1 MVKEPKHRVLGLFL
15 LIYRDITLLGDQF
28 MSGKKIAVVTG
39 ASSGF
44 GMLTS
49 IELAKQNYYVVA
61 TMRDL
66 GKSEALLERVEEVGA
81 TPFVETFPLD
91 VTNEHS
97 LQAFKEKLN
106 ELGRVDVLVNN
117 AGYAGAGFSEEIP
130 IDEYR
135 KQFETNVFGAIS
147 VTQLCLPYMRLYKVG
162 KIINVSSISGR
173 VGFPGLSPYV
183 ASKYAL
189 EGWSESLRLEVRP
202 FGIDVV
208 LVEPG
213 SYQTSIWSS
222 GRYITEKSL
231 QKDSPYASY
240 MKKLSLHLEK
250 GEASYGNPVEVAKLI
265 ANICKHST
273 TKLRYPIGGGVGL
286 TIFIKNF
293 LPWRLWERI
302 VTKKIE

>member
-1 MVKEPKHRVLGLFL
+1 MR
-15 LIYRDITLLGDQF
+15 
-28 MSGKKIAVVTG
+28 GKKIAVVTG

-61 TMRDL
+61 TMRNVDKKL
-66 GKSEALLERVEEVGA
+66 ALLERAEEAKVTNLVEV
-81 TPFVETFPLD
+81 FPLD
-91 VTNEHS
+91 VTNDQS
-97 LQAFKEKLN
+97 LQVFKEKLR

-130 IDEYR
+130 IEEYR
-135 KQFETNVFGAIS
+135 QQFETNVFGAIS
-147 VTQLCLPYMRLYKVG
+147 VTQLCLPFMREQRNG

-183 ASKYAL
+183 ASKHAL
-189 EGWSESLRLEVRP
+189 EGWSESLRLEVGP

-213 SYQTSIWSS
+213 SFQTSIWSS
-222 GRYITEKSL
+222 GKHITNKSL
-231 QKDSPYASY
+231 QMQSPYYSY
-240 MKKLSLHLEK
+240 MKILSLHLEK
-250 GEASYGNPVEVAKLI
+250 GEASYGDPLEVAKLI
-265 ANICKHST
+265 TEICEHSSP
-273 TKLRYPIGGGVGL
+273 KLRYPIGKGVRFTMFVKGC
-286 TIFIKNF
+286 

-302 VTKKIE
+302 IMKKIE

>member
-1 MVKEPKHRVLGLFL
+1 M
-15 LIYRDITLLGDQF
+15 I
-28 MSGKKIAVVTG
+28 GKKIAVVTG

-61 TMRDL
+61 TMRNVD
-66 GKSEALLERVEEVGA
+66 KKVTLLERVGEAKVTQLVEV
-81 TPFVETFPLD
+81 FPLD
-91 VTNEHS
+91 VTNDHS
-97 LQAFKEKLN
+97 LLVFKEKLR

-130 IDEYR
+130 IEEYR
-135 KQFETNVFGAIS
+135 QQFETNVFGAIS
-147 VTQLCLPYMRLYKVG
+147 VTQLCLPYMREQRNG

-183 ASKYAL
+183 ASKHAL
-189 EGWSESLRLEVRP
+189 EGWSESLRLEVGP

-213 SYQTSIWSS
+213 SFQTSIWSS
-222 GRYITEKSL
+222 GKHITGKSL
-231 QKDSPYASY
+231 QTHSPYFSY

-250 GEASYGNPVEVAKLI
+250 GEASYGDPLEVANLI
-265 ANICKHST
+265 TEICKQSST
-273 TKLRYPIGGGVGL
+273 NLRYPIGKGVRFTL
-286 TIFIKNF
+286 FVKNC

-302 VTKKIE
+302 VRKKIE

>member
-1 MVKEPKHRVLGLFL
+1 MV
-15 LIYRDITLLGDQF
+15 
-28 MSGKKIAVVTG
+28 GKKIAVVTG

-44 GMLTS
+44 GLLTS

-61 TMRDL
+61 TMRNV
-66 GKSEALLERVEEVGA
+66 GKSEALLRRVEEVGV
-81 TPFVETFPLD
+81 TTLIEPFPLD
-91 VTNEHS
+91 ITNEHS
-97 LQAFKEKLN
+97 LQAFKEKLS

-135 KQFETNVFGAIS
+135 QQFETNVFGAIS
-147 VTQLCLPYMRLYKVG
+147 VTQLCLPYMRAYKMG

-183 ASKYAL
+183 ASKHAL
-189 EGWSESLRLEVRP
+189 EGWSESLRLEVGP

-240 MKKLSLHLEK
+240 MKKLSMHLEK
-250 GEASYGNPVEVAKLI
+250 GEAAYGEPIEVAKLI
-265 ANICKHST
+265 GNICEQST
-273 TKLRYPIGGGVGL
+273 TKLRYPIGRGVSL
-286 TIFIKNF
+286 TLFLKSF
-293 LPWRLWERI
+293 LPWRLWEYMVR
-302 VTKKIE
+302 KKIE

>member
-1 MVKEPKHRVLGLFL
+1 ML
-15 LIYRDITLLGDQF
+15 
-28 MSGKKIAVVTG
+28 GKKIAVVTG

-44 GMLTS
+44 GLLTS

-61 TMRDL
+61 TMRDIE
-66 GKSEALLERVEEVGA
+66 KSGELLRKVEEVGVS
-81 TPFVETFPLD
+81 TSVETFPLD
-91 VTNEHS
+91 VTKEHS
-97 LQAFKEKLN
+97 LQAFKQKLSK
-106 ELGRVDVLVNN
+106 LGRVDVLVNN

-135 KQFETNVFGAIS
+135 QQFETNVFGSIS
-147 VTQLCLPYMRLYKVG
+147 VTQLCLPYMRFYKVG

-189 EGWSESLRLEVRP
+189 EGWSESLRFEVRP

-240 MKKLSLHLEK
+240 MKKLSMHVEK
-250 GEASYGNPVEVAKLI
+250 GEASYGEPIEVAKLI
-265 ANICKHST
+265 ANICEQST
-273 TKLRYPIGGGVGL
+273 TKLRYPIGRGVGL
-286 TIFIKNF
+286 TLFLKSF
-293 LPWRLWERI
+293 LPWRLWEKI
-302 VTKKIE
+302 VSEKIK